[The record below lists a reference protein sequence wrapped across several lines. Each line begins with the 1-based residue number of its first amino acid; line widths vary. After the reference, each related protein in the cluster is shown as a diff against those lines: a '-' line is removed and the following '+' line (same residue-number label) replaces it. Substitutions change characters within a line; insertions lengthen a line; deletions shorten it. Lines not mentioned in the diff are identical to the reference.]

1 MCQISSAQAPSH
13 LTKQQV
19 TWRFG
24 KVGQVPRKPQA
35 SSNKLD
41 KLQAIGYC
49 RTITKGYNMDNKT
62 LKRIAKALEELIAL
76 VKEDMKPKKKK

>member
-1 MCQISSAQAPSH
+1 MKHEASA
-13 LTKQQV
+13 
-19 TWRFG
+19 
-24 KVGQVPRKPQA
+24 KPQA
-35 SSNKLD
+35 ASFRLD

-49 RTITKGYNMDNKT
+49 RTITKGQNMDNKT